1 MTLAHLMTL
10 GCQNGFV
17 PVTTLTL
24 GRAVGVSQQAASS
37 HLAELEGSGLIQ
49 REAKGRGRHIRVT
62 KKGYAEVMRISSI
75 LNNAVQHKP
84 RSATLRGRI
93 VSGVGEGAYYM
104 SLSGYI
110 TQFCAKI
117 DLTPFPGTLNVQLDT
132 ESARTISGV
141 EDFPSVLIEGFSD
154 GQRTYGWVRCY
165 PIRILPDINCY
176 MIRLER
182 THHDPC
188 IMEIIS
194 DVHLRTRA
202 NISDG
207 SQITVSIL
215 AGS

>member
-10 GCQNGFV
+10 GCQDRFV

-24 GRAVGVSQQAASS
+24 GQAVGVSQQAASI
-37 HLAELEGSGLIQ
+37 HLAELESNGLIQ
-49 REAKGRGRHIRVT
+49 REAEGRGRHIRVT

-75 LNNAVQHKP
+75 LNTAMQYRPPCV
-84 RSATLRGRI
+84 TLQGEV

-104 SLSGYI
+104 SLPGYI
-110 TQFCAKI
+110 TQFCSKI
-117 DLTPFPGTLNVQLDT
+117 ELTPYPGTLNVRLDA
-132 ESARTISGV
+132 ESARTILGIGEFSN
-141 EDFPSVLIEGFSD
+141 VLIDGFSD

-165 PIRILPDINCY
+165 PILILPDINCY

-194 DVHLRTRA
+194 DVHLRSKADIT
-202 NISDG
+202 DG
-207 SQITVSIL
+207 SRITVSIL
-215 AGS
+215 PGD